1 MQWKQIKT
9 LFILC
14 FLVLNAYLLFMFFD
28 KLEELD
34 YGLAEDNEEAT
45 FKEQLENENIKISA
59 DLPAEELNES
69 YISANQK
76 SFTDKE
82 VESLNG
88 LGNQQ
93 SEVINGNFI
102 VSQFEEPVTIP
113 EGADNNLIT
122 EIVKSKILLEENYT
136 YGTWNKEMNVL
147 VFFQK
152 KRDLPIYYN
161 QNGIV
166 VVYLNNS
173 NEMIFYTQTM
183 LGEAE
188 TPTEEKSLI
197 KPIDAIKVL
206 FDGDRLWPE
215 DEITDVNMGFH
226 QRIPLPNGQQ
236 LFAPTWTITVNGE
249 KNFYVNAMENL
260 VFSSDE
266 MTFLTD
272 YISYTKE
279 TLQSLKDDNE
289 VKEYVLNHL
298 DTIPTDNRSDTE

>member
-14 FLVLNAYLLFMFFD
+14 FFILNAYLLFMFFD

-34 YGLAEDNEEAT
+34 YGLAENNEAST
-45 FKEQLENENIKISA
+45 FKEQLENENIEISA
-59 DLPAEELNES
+59 ELPEQELKES

-93 SEVINGNFI
+93 SEVIGGNFI
-102 VSQFEEPVTIP
+102 VSQFDEPVTIP
-113 EGADNNLIT
+113 EDADNNLIS
-122 EIVKSKILLEENYT
+122 EIVKSKILLPENYM

-152 KRDLPIYYN
+152 KKGLPIYYN

-166 VVYLNNS
+166 VVYLNSS

-197 KPIDAIKVL
+197 KPIDAIQVL

-226 QRIPLPNGQQ
+226 QRIPLLSGEQ

-249 KNFYVNAMENL
+249 ENFYVNAMENL

-266 MTFLTD
+266 MTFLTT
-272 YISYTKE
+272 YTTDIIE
-279 TLQSLKDDNE
+279 TIQSLKDDNE

-298 DTIPTDNRSDTE
+298 DTMPIDNRSDTE